1 MFYFDVC
8 TGCAVREDSAPF
20 LIGWLAYRLELRV
33 AQTIGTIER
42 GSIPLP
48 STNHQLN
55 FTLMAKELK
64 ERTEIKKKLK
74 KKNDRI
80 SFDFSDKLAG
90 QLRRCTADL
99 NRLARIDRIIDKKQT
114 LYSVDTNREAGYI
127 EVIRNY

>member
-1 MFYFDVC
+1 M
-8 TGCAVREDSAPF
+8 VRESN
-20 LIGWLAYRLELRV
+20 
-33 AQTIGTIER
+33 
-42 GSIPLP
+42 P
-48 STNHQLN
+48 STLTIHESLIK
-55 FTLMAKELK
+55 FYSYGK
-64 ERTEIKKKLK
+64 RTERKNRNQEKAE

>member
-1 MFYFDVC
+1 M
-8 TGCAVREDSAPF
+8 VRESNPSQSCQLFAQHEALTDK
-20 LIGWLAYRLELRV
+20 LTIRL
-33 AQTIGTIER
+33 
-42 GSIPLP
+42 
-48 STNHQLN
+48 
-55 FTLMAKELK
+55 
-64 ERTEIKKKLK
+64 KKVK

>member
-1 MFYFDVC
+1 
-8 TGCAVREDSAPF
+8 
-20 LIGWLAYRLELRV
+20 
-33 AQTIGTIER
+33 
-42 GSIPLP
+42 
-48 STNHQLN
+48 
-55 FTLMAKELK
+55 MAKELK

-99 NRLARIDRIIDKKQT
+99 NRLARIDRINKEQT
-114 LYSVDTNREAGYI
+114 LYSVDTNREAGSI

>member
-1 MFYFDVC
+1 
-8 TGCAVREDSAPF
+8 
-20 LIGWLAYRLELRV
+20 
-33 AQTIGTIER
+33 
-42 GSIPLP
+42 
-48 STNHQLN
+48 
-55 FTLMAKELK
+55 MAKELK

-90 QLRRCTADL
+90 QLRRCTADR
-99 NRLARIDRIIDKKQT
+99 NRLARIDRIIDKEQT

>member
-1 MFYFDVC
+1 
-8 TGCAVREDSAPF
+8 
-20 LIGWLAYRLELRV
+20 
-33 AQTIGTIER
+33 
-42 GSIPLP
+42 
-48 STNHQLN
+48 
-55 FTLMAKELK
+55 MAKELK

-114 LYSVDTNREAGYI
+114 LYSVDTNSLVLSKSFLMRFFLVKKILRGEK
-127 EVIRNY
+127 

>member
-1 MFYFDVC
+1 MV
-8 TGCAVREDSAPF
+8 
-20 LIGWLAYRLELRV
+20 
-33 AQTIGTIER
+33 
-42 GSIPLP
+42 
-48 STNHQLN
+48 
-55 FTLMAKELK
+55 KELK

>member
-20 LIGWLAYRLELRV
+20 LIGWLAYRLELRAV
-33 AQTIGTIER
+33 QPIGTIER

-48 STNHQLN
+48 STNHYLN
-55 FTLMAKELK
+55 FILMAKELK

-99 NRLARIDRIIDKKQT
+99 NRLARIDRIIDKEQT